1 MTDAAD
7 PTDAEPAD
15 GGTIPGLSRDDPLA
29 AVSPID
35 GRYAGRTASLS
46 PYASEAALMRAR
58 TRVEVEYL
66 IQLAALEATP
76 IDLDTHAVAALRD
89 LYGSFSGDDARLIKR
104 LETEGAAGYAA
115 TNHDVKAVEYFL
127 RVRLTEIAEGSE
139 GGEGS
144 ADDDAGSADDDAGGA
159 DDDAGGADGGGGADP
174 IAPIDDAEMLFPWIH
189 FGLTSEDVNNL
200 AQRLLIV
207 PAVSEVLVP
216 AVREVRDALVEL
228 AHEHRDTPML
238 ARTHGQPATPTT
250 FGKEMAVYAAR
261 LGRALGRV
269 EAATDDLSGKL
280 AGASGTYAAHVAAY
294 PEVDWEG
301 VSRSVVEGLGLDH
314 QPLATQVNPC
324 DDLAA
329 LFDALRG
336 VNNVLLDLD
345 VDAWLYVSDRYL
357 GQRAVEGETGSSTMP
372 HKVNPID
379 FENSEG
385 NLSKAN
391 SDLTFLA
398 DYVTTSRL
406 QRDLSDSTVKR
417 NVGAA
422 FAHCLIGYSKT
433 TDGLSTVVPNE
444 VVMREELEATPEII
458 GEAVQT
464 ILRREGDTAA
474 YERVKEL
481 SRGSRVTLEDF
492 RALFDD
498 LDIDPA
504 VREELR
510 ALTPAGYTGIAAAL
524 ADGVA
529 VDGADGAESE
539 ATGSGE

>member
-144 ADDDAGSADDDAGGA
+144 A

-539 ATGSGE
+539 ATGSDE